1 MKIISLLSILF
12 FAHSLLAQSTG
23 PQIAC
28 PDNMYSFGDITEGEV
43 VSHEFEIF
51 NSGDEDLVINK
62 VKASCGCTAAKPDK
76 NVLKSGES
84 TMIKVSFNS
93 ARRSGTQKKYVY
105 VFSND
110 KVNPQYR
117 LSFTAN
123 ILKKQVEEESTMEVT
138 AARLLIDRRKY
149 DFGNVAEG
157 KKVDF
162 HVKLKNA
169 GVKVLNIGEIKS
181 SCGCTATMLSK
192 KELNPGE
199 STNLKIEL
207 DTTGRKGRLSRTVT
221 IHSNDPIEPQQ
232 IITLSVNIENEK
244 S

>member
-1 MKIISLLSILF
+1 MKITSVLSLLF
-12 FAHSLLAQSTG
+12 FAHSLIAQSTG

-28 PDNMYSFGDITEGEV
+28 PDNMFSFGDIVTGEV
-43 VSHEFEIF
+43 VTHEFEVF
-51 NSGDEDLVINK
+51 NSGDEDLVIDK
-62 VKASCGCTAAKPDK
+62 VKASCGCTAAKPEK

-84 TMIKVSFNS
+84 TKIKVSFNS
-93 ARRSGTQKKYVY
+93 ARRSGMQKKYVY
-105 VFSND
+105 IFSND

-123 ILKKQVEEESTMEVT
+123 VVKEKVEEEPSPDIT
-138 AARLLIDRRKY
+138 AARLIIDQHRY
-149 DFGNVAEG
+149 DFGNVTEG
-157 KKVDF
+157 KKVDL
-162 HVKLKNA
+162 HVKLRNGGA
-169 GVKVLNIGEIKS
+169 KVLNIEDIKS

-221 IHSNDPIEPQQ
+221 IRSNDPIEPQQ
-232 IITLSVNIENEK
+232 VITLSVNIENEK